1 VIDST
6 GTITLLTEKSIT
18 PSNSFQNYYL
28 VRMNSMGVQT
38 SSLVLSD
45 TVGFGEVN
53 MIQSDFNTLFVGAS
67 IYDSQSLNY
76 SMSSWRLQAT
86 PTGIQQLQNDNAWV
100 VAPVPAQDYISIIGM
115 PTGEFNYVIYSV
127 AGQVVQSGLLNDNQ
141 RLIEFSLQAGVYF
154 IRVIQGDIILTR
166 KFVVKD

>member
-1 VIDST
+1 
-6 GTITLLTEKSIT
+6 
-18 PSNSFQNYYL
+18 
-28 VRMNSMGVQT
+28 
-38 SSLVLSD
+38 
-45 TVGFGEVN
+45 
-53 MIQSDFNTLFVGAS
+53 
-67 IYDSQSLNY
+67 
-76 SMSSWRLQAT
+76 
-86 PTGIQQLQNDNAWV
+86 
-100 VAPVPAQDYISIIGM
+100 M